1 MHRILEDLALRY
13 PALAC
18 CGESISASVD
28 LLLASYRAG
37 GKVLVCGNGG
47 SAADAEHICGEL
59 LKKFKRHRAVP
70 DGIAAK
76 LRPELVAKLEGSLPA
91 ISLVSMSGIVT
102 AFANDVS
109 WETAFA
115 QQVLGLAK
123 PEDVLIAL
131 STSGNSANCV
141 AAAEVMKAVGG
152 KSIAFTGASESRLSE
167 ICDIA
172 IRVPETE
179 TYKVQELHLPVY
191 HALCAAI
198 EEEMFGERGMG
209 NGERRRR
216 MTVGL
221 DIGGTKCAISAGE
234 SEGGTI
240 KILSREEFPTAGL
253 TWQQVLEEF
262 ARRIDCIVSSNS
274 NSDLQLSAIGISCGG
289 PLDSRRGVIMSPPN
303 LPGWDNVPV
312 VDFFRKRFNVPVA
325 VQNDANACA
334 LAEYLY
340 GSGRGVRNLVF
351 MTFGTGLGAG
361 IIVDGKLYSGAN
373 DNAGEIGHIRLA
385 PTGPVGYNKAGSA
398 EGFCSGA
405 GIARLAK
412 IRKGLDLT
420 TKEIFARVRSGDP
433 DCTEVFHESARH
445 LATILAYTIDILNP
459 EVIALGGVFMRN
471 ADLFMSV
478 VEPILREEALPGA
491 LDVCRIVP
499 AALGENIGDY
509 AALAV
514 ANH

>member
-1 MHRILEDLALRY
+1 
-13 PALAC
+13 
-18 CGESISASVD
+18 
-28 LLLASYRAG
+28 
-37 GKVLVCGNGG
+37 
-47 SAADAEHICGEL
+47 
-59 LKKFKRHRAVP
+59 
-70 DGIAAK
+70 
-76 LRPELVAKLEGSLPA
+76 
-91 ISLVSMSGIVT
+91 
-102 AFANDVS
+102 
-109 WETAFA
+109 
-115 QQVLGLAK
+115 
-123 PEDVLIAL
+123 
-131 STSGNSANCV
+131 
-141 AAAEVMKAVGG
+141 MK
-152 KSIAFTGASESRLSE
+152 I
-167 ICDIA
+167 
-172 IRVPETE
+172 
-179 TYKVQELHLPVY
+179 
-191 HALCAAI
+191 
-198 EEEMFGERGMG
+198 
-209 NGERRRR
+209 
-216 MTVGL
+216 GL
-221 DIGGTKCAISAGE
+221 DIGGTKCAISTGE
-234 SEGGTI
+234 PVGDTI
-240 KILSREEFPTAGL
+240 KFLSREEFPTTGL
-253 TWQQVLEEF
+253 AWRQVLGEF

-274 NSDLQLSAIGISCGG
+274 NSDFQLSSIGISCGG
-289 PLDSRRGVIMSPPN
+289 PLDSKRGVVMSPPN

-312 VDFFRKRFNVPVA
+312 VEFFHERFGVPVA
-325 VQNDANACA
+325 IQNDANACA

-340 GSGRGVRNLVF
+340 GSGKGVRNLIF

-361 IIVDGKLYSGAN
+361 IIIDGRLYSGAN

-420 TKEIFARVRSGDP
+420 TKEIFARVRSGDA
-433 DCTEVFHESARH
+433 DCTEVFRESARH

-471 ADLFMSV
+471 ADLFMPV